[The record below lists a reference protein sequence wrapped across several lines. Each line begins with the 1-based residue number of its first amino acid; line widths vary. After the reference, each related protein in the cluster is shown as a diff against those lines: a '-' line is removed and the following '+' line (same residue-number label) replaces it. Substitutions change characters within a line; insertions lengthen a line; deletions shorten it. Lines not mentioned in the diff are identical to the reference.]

1 MMQSSSST
9 TVPHV
14 CALEYRFTGKERDTE
29 SGLDYFGARYYGSS
43 MGRFMSP
50 DPSGLEYADPKNP
63 QSLNLYSYVLNNP
76 LHYVDPTGLYCDYSD
91 HNDPSSGFDSSQF
104 DYNSNSGECG
114 TNGGQWVNDAY
125 THNGADDANRPQEA
139 VSSLTTAPNTP
150 WTLTDFRAMGDA
162 WLQGVLPQQL
172 NYGPWSWE
180 SIDMSHN
187 FAVNRARAAYIKAGC
202 PGSGTSANSFAA
214 GHVEAGVDSWGNV
227 VLGQPDYLELQ
238 VGGFSGTITGGGDSA
253 TFTVTNPMSNS
264 SFNGQS
270 GITGGHSTD
279 NPNGPNGPKHT
290 VMQTFKWTEESLCH
304 Q

>member
-1 MMQSSSST
+1 MTQPLACLLSAASSHRSLS
-9 TVPHV
+9 
-14 CALEYRFTGKERDTE
+14 TGKERDAE
-29 SGLDYFGARYYGSS
+29 SGNDYFGARYYASS

-50 DPSGLEYADPKNP
+50 DPSGLEYADPHNP

-76 LHYVDPTGLYCDYSD
+76 LHNVDPTGLYCDYSD

-114 TNGGQWVNDAY
+114 TNGGQWVDDAY
-125 THNGADDANRPQEA
+125 THNGSDDANRPQEA

-150 WTLTDFRAMGDA
+150 WTLTDFQTLGDA

-202 PGSGTSANSFAA
+202 PASGTPANSFGA
-214 GHVEAGVDSWGNV
+214 GHHEAQVDSFGNLI
-227 VLGQPDYLELQ
+227 LGQPDYLELE
-238 VGGFSGTITGGGDSA
+238 VGGFSGTIMGGSDTA

-270 GITGGHSTD
+270 YFGLGHGTD

-290 VMQTFKWTEESLCH
+290 VMQTFKWTEDFLCH
-304 Q
+304 P